1 MCGDNVHN
9 SSSTGLVDKFCGD
22 NVHSSLPS
30 GSVNREQQKDRVK
43 ESLPSLIDMVVIIFP
58 LCIRYPSYVVNSL

>member
-1 MCGDNVHN
+1 MRCDNVYN

-30 GSVNREQQKDRVK
+30 GSVNREQQKDHVK
-43 ESLPSLIDMVVIIFP
+43 ESLPSLIDMVVIIFSF
-58 LCIRYPSYVVNSL
+58 YYVSDIQVML